1 MSLPMT
7 LDQMIVPMTSDHLPQ
22 VMAIDAQCYPIPWS
36 RDVYEAEL
44 ARTEDRLYVIARPSR
59 LVGDANAKGF
69 CPGRLVGHAGVAF
82 EEKEAHITTVTVSPD
97 CRGQGIGARLF
108 LALALA
114 ACRRNTSLALEV
126 AADNPAAQALYR
138 RFGLAPVGIQRGYY
152 KNMGLSPDAV
162 VMRADNIQQPDY
174 ADRLIKIAVE
184 LDCA

>member
-1 MSLPMT
+1 MT
-7 LDQMIVPMTSDHLPQ
+7 LPTTLAQMIAPMTSDHLPQ
-22 VMAIDAQCYPIPWS
+22 VMAIDAQCYPLPWS

-44 ARTEDRLYVIARPSR
+44 ARTDDRLYVIAGPDQ
-59 LVGDANAKGF
+59 V
-69 CPGRLVGHAGVAF
+69 VGHAGVAF
-82 EEKEAHITTVTVSPD
+82 EEDEAHITTVTVSPD
-97 CRGQGIGARLF
+97 CRGEGIGARLF

-174 ADRLIKIAVE
+174 FNRLTKIAVE

>member
-7 LDQMIVPMTSDHLPQ
+7 LDQMIAPMTSDHLPQ

-44 ARTEDRLYVIARPSR
+44 ARTEDRLYVIA
-59 LVGDANAKGF
+59 G
-69 CPGRLVGHAGVAF
+69 PGRVVGHAGVAF
-82 EEKEAHITTVTVSPD
+82 EKDEAHITTVTVTPD

-114 ACRRNTSLALEV
+114 ARRRNSSLALEV

>member
-1 MSLPMT
+1 MTLPTT
-7 LDQMIVPMTSDHLPQ
+7 LDQMIAPMTSDHLPQ
-22 VMAIDAQCYPIPWS
+22 VMAIDAQCYPLPWS

-44 ARTEDRLYVIARPSR
+44 ARPHDRLYVIAGPDQ
-59 LVGDANAKGF
+59 V
-69 CPGRLVGHAGVAF
+69 VGHAGVAF
-82 EEKEAHITTVTVSPD
+82 EKDEAHITTVTVSPD

-152 KNMGLSPDAV
+152 ANMGLSPDAV
-162 VMRADNIQQPDY
+162 VMRVDDIQQPDY
-174 ADRLIKIAVE
+174 VNRLTRIAVE

>member
-1 MSLPMT
+1 MTLPTT
-7 LDQMIVPMTSDHLPQ
+7 LDQMIAPMTSGHLPQ
-22 VMAIDAQCYPIPWS
+22 VMAIDAQCYPLPWS

-44 ARTEDRLYVIARPSR
+44 ARPHDRLYVIAGPDH
-59 LVGDANAKGF
+59 V
-69 CPGRLVGHAGVAF
+69 VGHAGVAF
-82 EEKEAHITTVTVSPD
+82 EEDEAHITTVTVSPD

-152 KNMGLSPDAV
+152 ANMGLSPDAV
-162 VMRADNIQQPDY
+162 VMRVDNIQQPDY
-174 ADRLIKIAVE
+174 VNRLTKIAVE